1 MLPDEN
7 RLDDELVEQVGGG
20 SLDVPELDE
29 ATSCK
34 TDYDSEILFVC
45 PNCGYIYR
53 AYEERTDGFCQNCEP
68 GPLKTSISA
77 GEVKTTVPN
86 LSNKDRLVKIH

>member
-29 ATSCK
+29 ATSYK
-34 TDYDSEILFVC
+34 ED
-45 PNCGYIYR
+45 
-53 AYEERTDGFCQNCEP
+53 
-68 GPLKTSISA
+68 SISKIPFICKVLRIR
-77 GEVKTTVPN
+77 GCLT
-86 LSNKDRLVKIH
+86 LSDK

>member
-7 RLDDELVEQVGGG
+7 QLDDELIEQVGGG
-20 SLDVPELDE
+20 SLDIPELDE
-29 ATSCK
+29 ATSYE
-34 TDYDSEILFVC
+34 TDSVSEILFVC

-77 GEVKTTVPN
+77 REVKTTVPN